1 MSRHKCDIG
10 ALGEP
15 GGEPR
20 LHSTYLGVHGHG
32 RVRGHVSAC
41 VRACACVCAG
51 GDEELLLLLL
61 LLLLWVLLV
70 LWGGGGGGSCS
81 GCECGATHAHGVE
94 WRREQILL
102 TMDLLVLASMKNAV
116 MCEK

>member
-32 RVRGHVSAC
+32 RVRGHVSA
-41 VRACACVCAG
+41 
-51 GDEELLLLLL
+51 
-61 LLLLWVLLV
+61 
-70 LWGGGGGGSCS
+70 
-81 GCECGATHAHGVE
+81 
-94 WRREQILL
+94 
-102 TMDLLVLASMKNAV
+102 
-116 MCEK
+116 